1 MTSKGIKTGQWN
13 TQSKTGSPSLRNGQ
27 NSPLDLMLNLMAR
40 NVLTVVTPNIF
51 VKFAPSYMCFKIGD
65 MNFGT
70 KKMEATT
77 TDEGT

>member
-1 MTSKGIKTGQWN
+1 MY
-13 TQSKTGSPSLRNGQ
+13 
-27 NSPLDLMLNLMAR
+27 
-40 NVLTVVTPNIF
+40 TVVTPNIF